1 MDWLGDFFRALP
13 QALSALWSF
22 GGGFEGL
29 AIMLG
34 YLIAALVFIFL
45 AFKLRPTRGWLS
57 SIFGVMA
64 ITIGMFWGFGIV
76 PSAWVYYADGQR
88 ELLEGTVIPAAL
100 PGATNFYEV
109 FRDSVVMGFTILGVA
124 VFCVAAMAI
133 QRRFPRAL
141 VEGEEAG
148 PKTGGYK

>member
-13 QALSALWSF
+13 EVMRALWAF
-22 GGGFEGL
+22 GDGFYGL
-29 AIMLG
+29 GVMLG
-34 YLIAALVFIFL
+34 YAGLALGCVFL

-64 ITIGMFWGFGIV
+64 VTIGMFWGFGIL
-76 PSAWVYYADGQR
+76 PSAWVYFADGQR

-100 PGATNFYEV
+100 PGAENFYQV
-109 FRDSVVMGFTILGVA
+109 FRDSVVMGLTVLGVVA
-124 VFCVAAMAI
+124 FCMASLAI

>member
-13 QALSALWSF
+13 EVGRALWSF
-22 GGGFEGL
+22 GDGFEGI

-34 YLIAALVFIFL
+34 YAALALICVFL

-64 ITIGMFWGFGIV
+64 ITIGMFWGFGIL
-76 PSAWVYYADGQR
+76 PSAWVYFADGQR
-88 ELLEGTVIPAAL
+88 ELLEGTVIPSAL
-100 PGATNFYEV
+100 PGAENFYQV
-109 FRDSVVMGFTILGVA
+109 FRDSVVMGLTILGVVA
-124 VFCVAAMAI
+124 FCLAALAI